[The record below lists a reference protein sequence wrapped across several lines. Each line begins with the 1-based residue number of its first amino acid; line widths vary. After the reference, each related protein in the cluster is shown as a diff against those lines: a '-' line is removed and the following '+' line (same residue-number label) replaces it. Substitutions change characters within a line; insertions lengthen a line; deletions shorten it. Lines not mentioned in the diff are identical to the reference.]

1 MQEKN
6 EIKAGNFDDKLML
19 KKKEKQYELFQKY
32 FEHDNGITSNLI
44 NLKKEKQNFDQTFLA
59 NPNLDK
65 IKNTPIFYL
74 CEILKEMNLKELDS
88 LEGFSTL
95 LEKKNEINRLIDNFS
110 NPEKN
115 YEGIKS
121 SIKDDLKKIYEKIE
135 SKIIADYIKEHYCK
149 NGEKINSKVDINLEE
164 EIKNAAK
171 LEKEIH
177 LRRFPN
183 ELLKE
188 IIKKMSEFIG
198 LIGEKDDEE
207 KIILNEIKKEI
218 DSIMKDSESG
228 EISKKWNFDEPML
241 KKIDIGYFFN
251 VIHNNIMQL
260 NNYFE
265 LEEDKK
271 DKKNSITLKQEDID
285 NILEQMMDKIHNLAL
300 YEKVKDVQKIR
311 KLINKLLYINDNK
324 EKPAEPISKEETEKL
339 MGLLSNYENIDFCSQ
354 HIENLRGD
362 KDKLNEYEFNIMG
375 DIFKKIATFAW
386 ENRVP
391 DFFQK
396 IIMTSNNYYL
406 EKENK
411 KKFFL
416 YQIIKEDKLFKEIA
430 LWEFYLHYKFSV
442 AKKKENLDDDKIQN
456 AVNLSDKNITLLAY
470 TLYGVFQSAY
480 IFGISEESFKKLINK
495 EINKFPERYKEQIQ
509 KIVSETFEDWK
520 RKQQI

>member
-1 MQEKN
+1 
-6 EIKAGNFDDKLML
+6 
-19 KKKEKQYELFQKY
+19 
-32 FEHDNGITSNLI
+32 
-44 NLKKEKQNFDQTFLA
+44 
-59 NPNLDK
+59 
-65 IKNTPIFYL
+65 
-74 CEILKEMNLKELDS
+74 
-88 LEGFSTL
+88 
-95 LEKKNEINRLIDNFS
+95 
-110 NPEKN
+110 
-115 YEGIKS
+115 
-121 SIKDDLKKIYEKIE
+121 
-135 SKIIADYIKEHYCK
+135 
-149 NGEKINSKVDINLEE
+149 
-164 EIKNAAK
+164 
-171 LEKEIH
+171 
-177 LRRFPN
+177 
-183 ELLKE
+183 
-188 IIKKMSEFIG
+188 
-198 LIGEKDDEE
+198 
-207 KIILNEIKKEI
+207 
-218 DSIMKDSESG
+218 MKDSESG

-241 KKIDIGYFFN
+241 KKIDIGYFFK
-251 VIHNNIMQL
+251 VIHCNIIQL

-396 IIMTSNNYYL
+396 IIMTSDNYYL

-411 KKFFL
+411 KKLFL
-416 YQIIKEDKLFKEIA
+416 DQIIKEDKLFKEIA

-480 IFGISEESFKKLINK
+480 IFGIPEESFKKLINK

>member
-6 EIKAGNFDDKLML
+6 EIKEENFDDKLML
-19 KKKEKQYELFQKY
+19 KKKAKQKELLQKY
-32 FEHDNGITSNLI
+32 FEHDNGITSNLT
-44 NLKKEKQNFDQTFLA
+44 NLKKEKQNFDKTFLE

-74 CEILKEMNLKELDS
+74 SEILKEMNQKELESFDS
-88 LEGFSTL
+88 LSTL
-95 LEKKNEINRLIDNFS
+95 LEKKEEINRLIELFLY
-110 NPEKN
+110 PIKN
-115 YEGIKS
+115 LEHIQNNINNLNKIYEGIAS
-121 SIKDDLKKIYEKIE
+121 N
-135 SKIIADYIKEHYCK
+135 IIDDYIRVHYKEK
-149 NGEKINSKVDINLEE
+149 GEKIVRNDKTSLEE
-164 EIKNAAK
+164 KINEAK
-171 LEKEIH
+171 KMEKQIP
-177 LRRFPN
+177 LLLPN
-183 ELLKE
+183 EYLKQ
-188 IIKKMSEFIG
+188 IIKKMSELPE
-198 LIGEKDDEE
+198 LIGEKGVNED
-207 KIILNEIKKEI
+207 KKILNEIKEEI
-218 DSIMKDSESG
+218 NSIMKDSESG

-241 KKIDIGYFFN
+241 KKIDIGYFFK
-251 VIHNNIMQL
+251 VIHCNIIQL

-354 HIENLRGD
+354 HLDNLRGD

-375 DIFKKIATFAW
+375 DIFKKIASFAW

-456 AVNLSDKNITLLAY
+456 EVNLSDKNITLLAY

>member
-1 MQEKN
+1 M
-6 EIKAGNFDDKLML
+6 
-19 KKKEKQYELFQKY
+19 
-32 FEHDNGITSNLI
+32 
-44 NLKKEKQNFDQTFLA
+44 
-59 NPNLDK
+59 
-65 IKNTPIFYL
+65 
-74 CEILKEMNLKELDS
+74 
-88 LEGFSTL
+88 
-95 LEKKNEINRLIDNFS
+95 
-110 NPEKN
+110 
-115 YEGIKS
+115 
-121 SIKDDLKKIYEKIE
+121 
-135 SKIIADYIKEHYCK
+135 
-149 NGEKINSKVDINLEE
+149 EE

-241 KKIDIGYFFN
+241 KKIDIGYFFK
-251 VIHNNIMQL
+251 VIHCNIIQL

-354 HIENLRGD
+354 HLDNLRGD

-375 DIFKKIATFAW
+375 DIFKKIASFAW

-396 IIMTSNNYYL
+396 IIMISDNYYL

-411 KKFFL
+411 KKLFL
-416 YQIIKEDKLFKEIA
+416 G
-430 LWEFYLHYKFSV
+430 
-442 AKKKENLDDDKIQN
+442 KKKR
-456 AVNLSDKNITLLAY
+456 
-470 TLYGVFQSAY
+470 
-480 IFGISEESFKKLINK
+480 
-495 EINKFPERYKEQIQ
+495 KFR
-509 KIVSETFEDWK
+509 
-520 RKQQI
+520 

>member
-6 EIKAGNFDDKLML
+6 EIKEENFDAKLML
-19 KKKEKQYELFQKY
+19 KKKEKQKELLQKY
-32 FEHDNGITSNLI
+32 FEHDNDITLNLI
-44 NLKKEKQNFDQTFLA
+44 NLKKEKHNFGQTFLE

-74 CEILKEMNLKELDS
+74 SEILKEMNLKELEN
-88 LEGFSTL
+88 LESCPTL
-95 LEKKNEINRLIDNFS
+95 FEKKSEINKLIWKFLNPIKNFKDI
-110 NPEKN
+110 KN
-115 YEGIKS
+115 NI
-121 SIKDDLKKIYEKIE
+121 LNKIYERIE
-135 SKIIADYIKEHYCK
+135 FKIIDDYIKEHYEEEGK
-149 NGEKINSKVDINLEE
+149 KINRNNEIKLDE
-164 EIKNAAK
+164 EIAK
-171 LEKEIH
+171 AEEMEKEIP
-177 LRRFPN
+177 LNFPN
-183 ELLKE
+183 ELLKQ
-188 IIKKMSEFIG
+188 IIKKQSEFLE

-241 KKIDIGYFFN
+241 KKIDIGYFFK
-251 VIHNNIMQL
+251 VIHCNIIQL

-375 DIFKKIATFAW
+375 DIFKKIASFAW

-396 IIMTSNNYYL
+396 IIMTSNDYYL